1 MIKIKILV
9 TSFRL
14 GYYNIFHLLS
24 DIIKDIIFHRRICH
38 MDIASLSMN
47 LAQSNLMSNVGTA
60 ILAKSIDQAQVNGNT
75 LDELID
81 SAALERSVN
90 PDIGANIDI
99 RI

>member
-1 MIKIKILV
+1 
-9 TSFRL
+9 
-14 GYYNIFHLLS
+14 
-24 DIIKDIIFHRRICH
+24 

-60 ILAKSIDQAQVNGNT
+60 ILAKSIDQAQANGNT

>member
-1 MIKIKILV
+1 
-9 TSFRL
+9 
-14 GYYNIFHLLS
+14 
-24 DIIKDIIFHRRICH
+24 

-60 ILAKSIDQAQVNGNT
+60 ILAKSIDQAQVNGDT

>member
-1 MIKIKILV
+1 
-9 TSFRL
+9 
-14 GYYNIFHLLS
+14 
-24 DIIKDIIFHRRICH
+24 

-60 ILAKSIDQAQVNGNT
+60 ILAKSLDHAQVSGDN

>member
-1 MIKIKILV
+1 
-9 TSFRL
+9 
-14 GYYNIFHLLS
+14 
-24 DIIKDIIFHRRICH
+24 

-47 LAQSNLMSNVGTA
+47 LAQNNLMGNVGTA
-60 ILAKSIDQAQVNGNT
+60 MLSKSLDNAKAAGAQ

-81 SAALERSVN
+81 SSALELSVN